1 MAEKPDKRGDTG
13 GDERR
18 SDRPETAA
26 GEVLREFENAEKD
39 VTGAAGRRHRGE
51 AGDAITPSTRAEE
64 ESEGD

>member
-1 MAEKPDKRGDTG
+1 M
-13 GDERR
+13 
-18 SDRPETAA
+18 
-26 GEVLREFENAEKD
+26 LREFENAEKD